1 MEAIRRLG
9 RLLGLGRNP
18 LRRRLDI
25 LESRLLAGLAA
36 ALMIGAPLL
45 GIMAGQLAHQA
56 SLREEQAQQGWRQVP
71 ATLLQSAPR
80 EATVFVSSL
89 AQALWKVPGGTE
101 RVGKIPAPAK
111 AQRGSIVPIWISRQG
126 ALASQP
132 LSEWQ
137 ATSWAWTAGVLAG
150 LGLALALGLLAL
162 LIHLIVNRRRL
173 AAWEADWAA
182 TGPRWSRLDPGRM

>member
-18 LRRRLDI
+18 LRRRVDI
-25 LESRLLAGLAA
+25 LESRLLAVLAA
-36 ALMIGAPLL
+36 AFVIGAPLL

-56 SLREEQAQQGWRQVP
+56 SLREEQAQQAWREVP
-71 ATLLQSAPR
+71 ATLLEAAPR
-80 EATVFVSSL
+80 ETTAFVSPL
-89 AQALWKVPGGTE
+89 AQARWKVPGGTE

-111 AQRGSIVPIWISRQG
+111 AQRGSTVPIWISRQG

-132 LSEWQ
+132 LSQWQ
-137 ATSWAWTAGVLAG
+137 ATSWAWATGALAG
-150 LGLALALGLLAL
+150 LGLALALALLAIL
-162 LIHLIVNRRRL
+162 THLIMNRRRI

-182 TGPRWSRLDPGRM
+182 TGPRWTRMDPGRM